1 MKKMII
7 NFYENV
13 FFFSQKADLI
23 GAKNNFECQKKIFID
38 ADSKCEGHAPLL

>member
-1 MKKMII
+1 MII

-13 FFFSQKADLI
+13 FFSQKADLI